1 MQNFLT
7 YSPVLLSL
15 IAFSSV
21 AFESVDKALSASGV
35 NHVIIENQRGN
46 VNIKGG
52 DYSSVTVSGKLDE
65 KADGFTFEKQG
76 STIVIKVE
84 MPNHYGNS
92 WGDNDGSDLQIE
104 LPEKL
109 KVSFNGVSSD
119 VEIGNIVSGAEIKTV
134 SGNIDAHNLSEHVE
148 LNSISGD
155 INTNK
160 LKGKLFLSTVSGE
173 IKDRESSGRLSMQ
186 AVSGDIDSDSEVTEV
201 SIETVS
207 GEIELSLGLVED
219 IEISTVSGEAEVS
232 LTLAKNGMM
241 KMSSVSGDLDAVF
254 NGDLS
259 ANFKL
264 KTNAGGDIKNN
275 ITNDKPERGKYVRNA
290 KLSFDTGGGNGSV
303 RATTV
308 SGTIKV
314 SKR

>member
-1 MQNFLT
+1 MRDLLT
-7 YSPVLLSL
+7 YSTVLLSL
-15 IAFSSV
+15 MAFSTV
-21 AFESVDKALSASGV
+21 AFESVDKKLAASGV

-46 VNIKGG
+46 VSIKGG
-52 DYSSVTVSGKLDE
+52 DYSSVSVSGELDK
-65 KADGFTFEKQG
+65 KAEGFTFEKDG
-76 STIVIKVE
+76 STIFIKVE
-84 MPNHYGNS
+84 MPNHYRSS
-92 WGDNDGSDLQIE
+92 WSDNDGSDLQIV

-119 VEIGNIVSGAEIKTV
+119 VEIGNIASGAEIKTV
-134 SGNIDAHNLSEHVE
+134 SGNIDAQNLKEHVE

-155 INTNK
+155 ISTKK
-160 LKGKLFLSTVSGE
+160 LRGKLFISTVSGE

-186 AVSGDIDSDSEVTEV
+186 AVSGDIDSKSEATEV

-207 GEIELSLGLVED
+207 GEIELTLGEVED

-254 NGDLS
+254 NGDVS

-264 KTNAGGDIKNN
+264 KTNAGGDIKNK
-275 ITNDKPERGKYVRNA
+275 ITSDKPERGKYVRNA
-290 KLSFDTGGGNGSV
+290 KLSFDTGDASGTV

-308 SGTIKV
+308 SGTISV
-314 SKR
+314 AQR